1 MAVIKRIQRSG
12 GTHALLLS
20 QEFLTY
26 LGFSLDDLEK
36 AYVRV
41 EMVGGALVVSREGAP
56 PNPTKKSKVVEEAN
70 LKRSGSVV
78 LKDGVDLKL
87 TGPRLALCELFW
99 REGTMRP
106 STVVEKLGVHSNAA
120 YVQLKRAKDEKLIV
134 RRGGAYSLNPEYF
147 DL

>member
-1 MAVIKRIQRSG
+1 MAVIKRIQKNGASR
-12 GTHALLLS
+12 AVVLS
-20 QEFLTY
+20 QKHLTH
-26 LGFSLDDLEK
+26 LGFSLDDLEN
-36 AYVRV
+36 AFVRV
-41 EMVGGALVVSREGAP
+41 EMVAGALVPV
-56 PNPTKKSKVVEEAN
+56 PNMKKRRQVLKEVH

-78 LKDGVDLKL
+78 LKDGLDLKL
-87 TGPRLALCELFW
+87 TGSRLALCELFW

-106 STVVEKLGVHSNAA
+106 STVVEKPGVHANAA